1 MKMLSGKQWLPYP
14 AAIIIFLVISLVYM
28 SPVLSG
34 KKIKQGDISQWK
46 GMSKEIRDFRQETGE
61 EPLWTNSMFGG
72 MPAYQISVKYTNN
85 LIKDVDRILRL
96 GLPRPADYVFLTML
110 GFFILLLAFRVN
122 PWLSIVGAIAF
133 AFSSY
138 FFIILEAGHNSKAH
152 AIAYMAPVIAGV
164 YLTYRG
170 KFILGSALTLLFV
183 ALEVSTNHLQITY
196 YLIIILLALGIAEL
210 IHHIRH
216 NEFPKFLKATG
227 LLLVAGLLAVGPN
240 ITNILLTNEYSPY
253 TIRGE
258 SELTENQDNK
268 TSGLDKDYATQW
280 SYGIQETVSLMIPN
294 VKGGGTGMIGNK
306 VDDLSGVD
314 RQWRQAIQQ
323 QNAYWG
329 NQPFTSGPV
338 YVGAVIF
345 FLFILGL
352 FIVRNHLKWALLA
365 VTILSVMLAWGHN
378 MMWFTDFFLEYIPG
392 YNKFRTV
399 SMTLVIAELAIPT
412 LAMMTLYQLY
422 HDREKLKRKQKQFFI
437 ALGLTAGLALIFYIT
452 PTTFF
457 DFFSSQEVRAFDQ
470 QQTNQPQYADQIAVF
485 TEQLKQ
491 VRIDI
496 FRADTLRSIFFILI
510 AGGLLFLYS
519 RKMLKSG
526 GLIAAVGFLVLID
539 MWPVNKRY
547 LNDDHFVS
555 KSRVER
561 PFQASGADKQI
572 MADADP
578 NFRVYNIAV
587 NTFNDASTS
596 HFHKSIG
603 GYHGA
608 KLRRYQELIDY
619 HIKENNMAV
628 LNMLNTKYFIVQGEN
643 GRPQAQR
650 NPDALGNAWFVE
662 NYQMVEDADEE
673 IAALS
678 SFNPEQTAIVDKQFS
693 DALQGFSSPENP
705 SGSIEL
711 VDYQPNQ
718 LRYESQSP
726 QKQLAV
732 FSEIYYPKGWKA
744 YIDGAPAEHFRV
756 NYVLRAMVIPKGDHT
771 IEFKFE
777 PNSYY
782 TGETIALITSILVIL
797 IVLGGLGYE
806 VKRNYFENEKQ
817 A

>member
-1 MKMLSGKQWLPYP
+1 MNMLSGKQWIPYP
-14 AAIIIFLVISLVYM
+14 AAILIFLVITLVYM

-34 KKIKQGDISQWK
+34 KSIKQGDISQWK
-46 GMSKEIRDFRQETGE
+46 GMSKEIRDYRQETGE

-85 LIKDVDRILRL
+85 LIKDIDRVLRL
-96 GLPRPADYVFLTML
+96 GLPRPADYLFLTML

-170 KFILGSALTLLFV
+170 KFVLGSVLTLLFV
-183 ALEVSTNHLQITY
+183 SLEISTNHLQITY
-196 YLIIILLALGIAEL
+196 YLILILIALGIAEL
-210 IHHIRH
+210 IHHLQ
-216 NEFPKFLKATG
+216 NNMFPRFLKATG
-227 LLLVAGLLAVGPN
+227 LLLAAGLLAVGPN

-294 VKGGGTGMIGNK
+294 VKGGGTDMIGNK
-306 VDDLSGVD
+306 VDDLSDVD

-352 FIVRNHLKWALLA
+352 FIVKNHLKWALLA
-365 VTILSVMLAWGHN
+365 VTILSVMLAWGNN
-378 MMWFTDFFLEYIPG
+378 MMWFTDFFLDNVPG

-399 SMTLVIAELAIPT
+399 SMTLVIAELAIPL
-412 LAMMTLYQLY
+412 LALITLYQLY
-422 HDREKLKRKQKQFFI
+422 RDRETLKRKQKQFFI
-437 ALGLTAGLALIFYIT
+437 ALGLTAGLALVFYIT

-457 DFFSSQEVRAFDQ
+457 DFYSNQEVQAFEQ
-470 QQTNQPQYADQIAVF
+470 QRTNQPQHADQIAVF

-491 VRIDI
+491 VRIEI
-496 FRADTLRSIFFILI
+496 FRTDTLRSLFFILI
-510 AGGLLFLYS
+510 TGGLLYLYS
-519 RKMLKSG
+519 RKMLKTG
-526 GLIAAVGFLVLID
+526 GFVAAIGFLVLID

-547 LNDDHFVS
+547 INNDHCVS
-555 KSRVER
+555 KSQVRR
-561 PFQASGADKQI
+561 PFPVSEADKQI
-572 MADADP
+572 LADSDP
-578 NFRVYNIAV
+578 NFRVYNMAV
-587 NTFNDASTS
+587 NSFNDAGTS
-596 HFHKSIG
+596 YFHKSIG

-619 HIKENNMAV
+619 HIKENNMPV
-628 LNMLNTKYFIVQGEN
+628 LNMLNTKYFIRQGRN
-643 GRPQAQR
+643 NQPQVQR
-650 NPDALGNAWFVE
+650 NPDALGNAWFIEQVKIVD
-662 NYQMVEDADEE
+662 NADEE
-673 IAALS
+673 IRALND
-678 SFNPEQTAIVDKQFS
+678 FDPEKTAFVDQRFRDKIK
-693 DALQGFSSPENP
+693 GFDGTADV
-705 SGSIEL
+705 SGEIKLTE
-711 VDYQPNQ
+711 YEPNY
-718 LRYESQSP
+718 LKYESQNP
-726 QKQLAV
+726 AEQVAV
-732 FSEIYYPKGWKA
+732 FSEIYYPLGWQA
-744 YIDGAPAEHFRV
+744 YIDGEPADHFRA
-756 NYVLRAMVIPKGDHT
+756 NYVLRAMVIPEGEHT

-777 PNSYY
+777 PQSYY
-782 TGETIALITSILVIL
+782 TGETIALTTSILVIL
-797 IVLGGLGYE
+797 LVLGGIGYE
-806 VKRNYFENEKQ
+806 VKRNYFENK
-817 A
+817 